1 VEDFIP
7 SVDDIEEI
15 PLEPLYIDSATQRYI
30 LPQNKMEIKLR
41 HELLNLR
48 KNPRFYAQILVREY
62 RPYYQGN
69 ALRMPGRPGM
79 ATREGI
85 NACNDAIRF
94 LATTPPL
101 TEDLE
106 INFGMCLAAK
116 EAVEECGPTGSLH
129 YPSSVTKMEA
139 YGYLEGEA
147 VDLVGYGGQTMRDL
161 LLMSYVLCDGDPSR
175 ERRNIIFNPK
185 WKMMGVGAGD
195 HNSQFKQMGVVNFS
209 VGYVPLLEG
218 MKLSPLFRK
227 IVEVQMKDE
236 ARAMLEAF
244 QQLQELSF
252 EPDEEDDRR
261 KALRAAAVKVSEAAS
276 KLVLTDKNETPLLK
290 AVDVFRQLQEA
301 ENCTPS
307 EDDERRAKLRAAA
320 MAVGQATEQLVA
332 TNQYQTNMI
341 RPVDVL
347 RQLQEA
353 EAAPPSPQ
361 DDSDHKAR
369 LRAAARGVGKA
380 TEQLVQLNKERNF

>member
-1 VEDFIP
+1 
-7 SVDDIEEI
+7 
-15 PLEPLYIDSATQRYI
+15 
-30 LPQNKMEIKLR
+30 
-41 HELLNLR
+41 
-48 KNPRFYAQILVREY
+48 
-62 RPYYQGN
+62 
-69 ALRMPGRPGM
+69 
-79 ATREGI
+79 
-85 NACNDAIRF
+85 
-94 LATTPPL
+94 
-101 TEDLE
+101 
-106 INFGMCLAAK
+106 
-116 EAVEECGPTGSLH
+116 
-129 YPSSVTKMEA
+129 
-139 YGYLEGEA
+139 
-147 VDLVGYGGQTMRDL
+147 
-161 LLMSYVLCDGDPSR
+161 
-175 ERRNIIFNPK
+175 
-185 WKMMGVGAGD
+185 
-195 HNSQFKQMGVVNFS
+195 
-209 VGYVPLLEG
+209 
-218 MKLSPLFRK
+218 
-227 IVEVQMKDE
+227 
-236 ARAMLEAF
+236 MLEAF